1 MKKLVITWE
10 ELMTKNI
17 NLKQK
22 KINYDPGELVDKL
35 SILHIK
41 EIKLPKS
48 KTKFNKGITNIQKDL
63 NKYFGKDLNVKLINY
78 VIILSQINLY
88 IWDLRDSIYNDK
100 KIDKKKLK
108 LSHQLNAVRN
118 IAKNKISNLL
128 LKQKKSFNTRTNT
141 DLEDLKNWNFSTLN
155 E

>member
-1 MKKLVITWE
+1 MKKLGITWE

-63 NKYFGKDLNVKLINY
+63 DKYLGKNLNVKLINY

-118 IAKNKISNLL
+118 IAKNLISKVL